1 MELLN
6 LLVRITARDEASGTI
21 DDVSQGAISKLVSA
35 AKGAAKA
42 LAGMWAVKKVAEF
55 GKAAFDAY
63 GQFEQLAGGAEK
75 IFDEI
80 DQSKILND
88 ANGAWRT
95 LNMSANE
102 YLAAINQTGAMFAQ
116 TMGDEKGYETA
127 KQGMQAIS
135 DYASGTGR
143 DINEL
148 NDKFGAITRSTSSY
162 QSIAD
167 QFAGIL
173 PGTNKD
179 FLEQAQAAGLLSDK
193 YKKLT
198 DVPVAEY
205 QQAVS
210 GMLEKGVAD
219 LGLAGNTAKE
229 SLGTITGSIAATK
242 SAWQNLVTEFG
253 KPDADIGA
261 RISDMATAIM
271 GEGGEGGLLRN
282 VLNEVATIGTNVANA
297 VGMTVSQGLEWIVSN
312 GPTLVSN
319 AMQSIGSALGDAAAN
334 LMSFNDVGFDSWFTN
349 LLGSGKDMAD
359 TVANFVKGIGDSIA
373 NNWPTIQAN
382 ISVLWDEAVS
392 FVQTH
397 GPQILSAIGNVL
409 GSIGGAILEHG
420 PELLGAAAD
429 ALGSL
434 MEWVTSN
441 GPTLV
446 STAVSVIGNLIDTAK
461 NWLVENGPSIL
472 EAAKT
477 AFGNIVTAIA
487 EHGPEILSNIGN
499 TIGLV
504 IGYIIDAAPKMLAA
518 AADFMGG
525 LITGTSKEGET
536 LHKWFADFFPD
547 GLLKGLGDIG
557 KMLLDTGKSLING
570 LLDGIGEVAPD
581 VEEAIRGAFDTVL
594 NFFGA
599 IGDFITDPVGSIKA
613 GFDVLIGSSED
624 AEKDTADSMAK
635 VQGNIENAMFAS
647 ADAVGSYNDT
657 PLDDKTATASVKGN
671 AMDGKA
677 KSHVDATNRS
687 INASKSKTVT
697 AKATGNATDGKAKSA
712 IDNTKGAVDKLKS
725 KSISVSASG
734 NVITGAAQSMASSMK
749 SWLSSLRD
757 KTFTVTQKTVKKGG
771 GAWGGITPR
780 YHATGGVRVAD
791 RYGEGVPLDVVGE
804 RGPEAIVPLRSHY
817 GKDFARMMGEEA
829 GKYMGN
835 GDINIYL
842 EYNAGEDARAIVGDM
857 ASELELLGI
866 AGGTRWR

>member
-21 DDVSQGAISKLVSA
+21 DDVSQGAISKLVGA
-35 AKGAAKA
+35 AKRAAKA
-42 LAGMWAVKKVAEF
+42 LSGMWAVKKVAEF

-63 GQFEQLAGGAEK
+63 ASFEQLAGGTAK
-75 IFDEI
+75 IFDEL
-80 DQSKILND
+80 DQSKILED
-88 ANGAWRT
+88 ANKAFLD
-95 LNMSANE
+95 LNMSAND
-102 YLAAINQTGAMFAQ
+102 YLESINTVGATFAQ
-116 TMGDEKGYETA
+116 TMGDEKAYDTA
-127 KQGMQAIS
+127 RTGMKAIA
-135 DYASGTGR
+135 DFASGTGANL
-143 DINEL
+143 DEL
-148 NDKFGAITRSTSSY
+148 NEKYKLISRSAGSY

-173 PGTNKD
+173 PQTSDD
-179 FLEQAQAAGLLSDK
+179 FLEQAKAAGFLKDS
-193 YKKLT
+193 YEELT

-205 QQAVS
+205 QEAVTK
-210 GMLEKGVAD
+210 MLEKGVAD
-219 LGLAGNTAKE
+219 AGFANNTMKE
-229 SLGTITGSIAATK
+229 SLTTISGSIAATK
-242 SAWQNLVTEFG
+242 AAWSNLVTEFG

-297 VGMTVSQGLEWIVSN
+297 VGMAVSQGLKWIVSN

-349 LLGSGKDMAD
+349 LLGSGKDIAD

-382 ISVLWDEAVS
+382 ISALWDEAVS

-397 GPQILSAIGNVL
+397 GPQILSAIGSVL
-409 GSIGGAILEHG
+409 GNIGNAILEHG

-446 STAVSVIGNLIDTAK
+446 NTAVSVIGNLIDTAR

-477 AFGNIVTAIA
+477 AFGNIATAIA

-504 IGYIIDAAPKMLAA
+504 IGYIIDAAPKMLSA

-624 AEKDTADSMAK
+624 AEKGTADSMAK
-635 VQGNIENAMFAS
+635 VQGNIEGAMGAS
-647 ADAVGSYNDT
+647 VGAIGAYNDT
-657 PLDDKTATASVKGN
+657 ALADKTATASVRGN

-677 KSHVDATNRS
+677 KSQVDATNRS
-687 INASKSKTVT
+687 ISAGKSKTVT
-697 AKATGNATDGKAKSA
+697 AKATGNATDGKAKGA
-712 IDNTKGAVDKLKS
+712 IDNTKGAIDRLS
-725 KSISVSASG
+725 GKSINVSAGG
-734 NVITGAAQSMASSMK
+734 NVISGAAQSMVSGMRD
-749 SWLSSLRD
+749 WLSGLRD
-757 KTFTVTQKTVKKGG
+757 KTFTVTQRTVKKG
-771 GAWGGITPR
+771 GAWGGITPE
-780 YHATGGVRVAD
+780 YHATGGIQIAD

-804 RGPEAIVPLRSHY
+804 RGPEAIVPLTSRY
-817 GKDFARMMGEEA
+817 GKDFARMMGAEA
-829 GKYMGN
+829 GKYLSGSIGGGSSYN
-835 GDINIYL
+835 LYYSGEQSALDIFDDL
-842 EYNAGEDARAIVGDM
+842 TFRMQVLAAMEG
-857 ASELELLGI
+857 
-866 AGGTRWR
+866 